1 MLVNNL
7 YLENEKVFDY
17 SFLSNQIVLTL
28 QNIKKSSTVTI
39 KNSKII
45 EKAKM
50 LLENILSGSLI
61 NEKKDLNYF
70 SCEENLFI
78 YDYGSSAIE
87 RINTLSNNEE
97 VVNFLKK
104 LIKRTE
110 EIKLNKFSNIEEIE
124 ELENFFQVINQ
135 LLEQDLEQSKYLDS
149 RNKDNNISNCHMV
162 L

>member
-28 QNIKKSSTVTI
+28 QNIKKSSSVTI
-39 KNSKII
+39 KNSRII
-45 EKAKM
+45 EKAKI

-70 SCEENLFI
+70 SCEQDLFI
-78 YDYGSSAIE
+78 YDYGSSALE

-104 LIKRTE
+104 LIQRTE
-110 EIKLNKFSNIEEIE
+110 EIQLNKFSNIEE
-124 ELENFFQVINQ
+124 LENFFKVINE
-135 LLEQDLEQSKYLDS
+135 LLEQDLEQSKYLDLRS
-149 RNKDNNISNCHMV
+149 KDNNILNYYTVC
-162 L
+162 

>member
-28 QNIKKSSTVTI
+28 QNIKKSSSVTI
-39 KNSKII
+39 KNSRII
-45 EKAKM
+45 EKAKI

-70 SCEENLFI
+70 SCEQDLFI
-78 YDYGSSAIE
+78 YDYGSSALE

-104 LIKRTE
+104 LIQRTE
-110 EIKLNKFSNIEEIE
+110 EIQLNKFSNIEE
-124 ELENFFQVINQ
+124 LENFFKVINE
-135 LLEQDLEQSKYLDS
+135 LLEQDLEQSKYLDLRS
-149 RNKDNNISNCHMV
+149 KDNNILNCYTV
-162 L
+162 C

>member
-1 MLVNNL
+1 MYCSALV
-7 YLENEKVFDY
+7 F
-17 SFLSNQIVLTL
+17 
-28 QNIKKSSTVTI
+28 
-39 KNSKII
+39 
-45 EKAKM
+45 
-50 LLENILSGSLI
+50 
-61 NEKKDLNYF
+61 
-70 SCEENLFI
+70 
-78 YDYGSSAIE
+78 
-87 RINTLSNNEE
+87 
-97 VVNFLKK
+97 NFLKK